1 MAIVEIEVGWAATRR
16 PYEQVDGHNRLGR
29 DIEIDPAF
37 EVATRERRR
46 LRNHRG
52 ARYASMNAKQQ
63 VAGPRGAQPRRFD
76 SKREWLRSN
85 FVARR
90 SAQT

>member
-29 DIEIDPAF
+29 DIEIGPAF
-37 EVATRERRR
+37 DVATRERRR
-46 LRNHRG
+46 LHNQRG

-63 VAGPRGAQPRRFD
+63 VAGPRGAQPRRFC
-76 SKREWLRSN
+76 SKWEWLGSN

-90 SAQT
+90 AAQT